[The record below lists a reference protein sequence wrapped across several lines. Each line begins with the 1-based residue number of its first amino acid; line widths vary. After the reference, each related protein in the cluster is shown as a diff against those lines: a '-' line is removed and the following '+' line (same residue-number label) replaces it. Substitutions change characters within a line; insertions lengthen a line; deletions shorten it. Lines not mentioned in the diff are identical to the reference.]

1 MDKYQIGR
9 NAGILWRLLSDQR
22 KWGYEELKEASG
34 LFHYELCTAIGWLAR
49 EGKIEFEPGQPSSEN
64 NEDKYYLEFNVY
76 I

>member
-34 LFHYELCTAIGWLAR
+34 LSHYELCTAIGWLAR
-49 EGKIEFEPGQPSSEN
+49 EDKIEFDSGRLPVEDNG
-64 NEDKYYLEFNVY
+64 DKYYLEFNIY